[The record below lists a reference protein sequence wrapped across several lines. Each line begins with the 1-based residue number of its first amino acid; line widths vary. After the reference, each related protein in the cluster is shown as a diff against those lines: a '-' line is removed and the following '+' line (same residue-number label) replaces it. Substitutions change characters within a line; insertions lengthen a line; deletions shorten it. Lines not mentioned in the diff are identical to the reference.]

1 MSDSRIIQKHVRT
14 AAQGRD
20 AWDRGA
26 VLDGS
31 GCG

>member
-14 AAQGRD
+14 AQGRD